1 MTSLKD
7 LYSDKVI
14 RYFRYPKYAGKI
26 KNADG
31 EAVKGNPICGDAME
45 VFIKVGE
52 NKRGEE
58 IIKDIR
64 YNTLGCV
71 AAIASSEALCR
82 LAKGKTLEE
91 ALKITGKGISDH
103 LGKIPVV
110 KFHCSVLGMKTLHE
124 AIEDYLKKKRQRK

>member
-1 MTSLKD
+1 M
-7 LYSDKVI
+7 YSKKII
-14 RYFRYPKYAGKI
+14 RYFRYPRYAGKI

-45 VFIKVGE
+45 VFIKVGK

-58 IIKDIR
+58 IIEDIR

-91 ALKITGKGISDH
+91 ALKITGKDIADY
-103 LGKIPVV
+103 LGKLPVV
-110 KFHCSVLGMKTLHE
+110 KFHCSVLGMMTLRN
-124 AIEDYLKKKRQRK
+124 AIKDYQKRKDKPPKK